1 MGNQLPLPIYGD
13 NPAREEKGSLMIE
26 NRSKKRWR
34 TVLKGQVVF
43 NNRSSV
49 LDCSVQD
56 LSETGARIC
65 FTDAVEVPPEFDLE
79 IPSRRLR
86 ISARLIWSR
95 EASHGVMFLEK
106 AKAGTVPPEG
116 WPLTTKKQA
125 T

>member
-1 MGNQLPLPIYGD
+1 
-13 NPAREEKGSLMIE
+13 MIE

-49 LDCSVQD
+49 LGCSVQD
-56 LSETGARIC
+56 LSEIGACIRFI
-65 FTDAVEVPPEFDLE
+65 DAVEVPPEFELE

-106 AKAGTVPPEG
+106 AKAGTVPPAG
-116 WPLTTKKQA
+116 WPRTSEKSA